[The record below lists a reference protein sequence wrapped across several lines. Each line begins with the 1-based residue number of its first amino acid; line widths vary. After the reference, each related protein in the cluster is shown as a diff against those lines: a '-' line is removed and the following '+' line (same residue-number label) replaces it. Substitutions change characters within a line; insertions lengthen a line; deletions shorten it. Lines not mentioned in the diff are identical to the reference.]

1 MKAACSMAFGLVVM
15 CALVLS
21 VRADEKP
28 KAETLKGTIT
38 CAKCDLG
45 IADDCA
51 TVIKVKDTV
60 YFFDAKGD
68 KKFHKEICKKGKEG
82 SVTGTVSEKDKKKT
96 VTVTEAKF
104 DK

>member
-1 MKAACSMAFGLVVM
+1 MKAAWSMALGLAVV
-15 CALVLS
+15 CALVLG
-21 VRADEKP
+21 VRADEK

-45 IADDCA
+45 TADECA

-60 YFFDAKGD
+60 YFFDTKGG
-68 KKFHKEICKKGKEG
+68 KQYHKEICKKAKEG
-82 SVTGTVSEKDKKKT
+82 SVTGTVSEKDGKKI
-96 VTVTEAKF
+96 VTVKEVKF

>member
-1 MKAACSMAFGLVVM
+1 MKAAWSMALGLAVVF
-15 CALVLS
+15 ALVLS
-21 VRADEKP
+21 ARADEK

-45 IADDCA
+45 TADECA

-60 YFFDAKGD
+60 YFFDTKGG
-68 KKFHKEICKKGKEG
+68 KQYHKEICKKAKEG
-82 SVTGTVSEKDKKKT
+82 TVTGTVSEKDGKKI
-96 VTVTEAKF
+96 VTVKEVKF